1 MFNTT
6 LPNNVYC
13 DITAEIIFKLDE
25 NYELSCKIVFMRTVQ
40 NIINSKSKPKN
51 IINSA
56 SLVIDALNMLN
67 AVNLSYL
74 IVMDG
79 NEFKGIF
86 SERDYTRNVILKGRA
101 SNTTKVKDVM
111 STDMPKVTLVDT
123 VEECMNMINTHKTRY
138 LLAYDEDQFVGVI
151 TIHDLLRQVISSR
164 EDVFNQNL
172 TRSMIDYDEG
182 SKIY

>member
-1 MFNTT
+1 
-6 LPNNVYC
+6 
-13 DITAEIIFKLDE
+13 
-25 NYELSCKIVFMRTVQ
+25 MRTVQ
-40 NIINSKSKPKN
+40 NIIHSKAKPNN
-51 IINSA
+51 IISST
-56 SLVIDALNMLN
+56 SLVIDALSKLT

-79 NEFKGIF
+79 NDFKGIF

-101 SNTTKVKDVM
+101 SNTTKVADVM
-111 STDMPKVTLVDT
+111 STDVPKVSVTDT

-138 LLAYDEDQFVGVI
+138 LLAYDDDQFVGVV

-182 SKIY
+182 SRIY